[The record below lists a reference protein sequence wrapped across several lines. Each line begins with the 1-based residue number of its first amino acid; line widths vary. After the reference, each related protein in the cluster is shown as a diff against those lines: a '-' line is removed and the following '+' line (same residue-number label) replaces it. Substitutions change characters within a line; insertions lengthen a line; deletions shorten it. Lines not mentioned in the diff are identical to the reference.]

1 MIIVLTDSIEWWQ
14 ILFYNNEYKKKIGTI
29 TISSNIF
36 KRMVLIPRK
45 LYKFPKRHCD
55 RHFFIVVD
63 FPLRT
68 TRSPPAESMKYT
80 NKILTYINVIH
91 VEYLYL
97 YKEFSLLL
105 RKLSNLR
112 HSSERS
118 VHNIDL
124 LYSCCDF
131 VCKNDRVNRIN
142 WITIRKQWIVWRATP
157 FRLYYCIVH
166 NIFEYFFYS
175 FNIEPFHIQSSGHRT
190 CSEEDVE
197 ALDFFYNP
205 SSDTFMSGVTKHCR

>member
-1 MIIVLTDSIEWWQ
+1 MNIKQ
-14 ILFYNNEYKKKIGTI
+14 KIGTI

-36 KRMVLIPRK
+36 KRMLLIPRK

-80 NKILTYINVIH
+80 NEILTYINVIH

-105 RKLSNLR
+105 RKLSNSR

-142 WITIRKQWIVWRATP
+142 
-157 FRLYYCIVH
+157 
-166 NIFEYFFYS
+166 
-175 FNIEPFHIQSSGHRT
+175 
-190 CSEEDVE
+190 
-197 ALDFFYNP
+197 
-205 SSDTFMSGVTKHCR
+205 